1 MVLTTL
7 MFTSKGMFIQA
18 RKSAPPSMYTC
29 EGKTEESDSG
39 RFLEE
44 GERLD
49 PLISS
54 AHLPLPQ
61 PGTLNQFTDNCQ
73 EKLELD

>member
-1 MVLTTL
+1 M
-7 MFTSKGMFIQA
+7 K
-18 RKSAPPSMYTC
+18 
-29 EGKTEESDSG
+29 EEQKNQSG

-44 GERLD
+44 GERPD

-54 AHLPLPQ
+54 AHLPPPQ